1 MRRERRKQQKRSL
14 PSRPPR
20 GLQLRMRMMMMRR
33 IRNKRSVCIIKKQNK
48 ENKKFTV
55 YFPSQYFKLKD
66 LASVSYLMENKNY

>member
-1 MRRERRKQQKRSL
+1 
-14 PSRPPR
+14 
-20 GLQLRMRMMMMRR
+20 MMMMRR